1 MTYISGE
8 RADQWNAEDRQ
19 ASKALSRW
27 DDEAVALLQQA
38 SELAKQLEV
47 KLKAACELNHA
58 AEDALIYMEDVITAI
73 PLAIREIE
81 E

>member
-1 MTYISGE
+1 MNLD
-8 RADQWNAEDRQ
+8 RFNQWAAEDGQ
-19 ASKALSRW
+19 ASKVLSRW

-38 SELAKQLEV
+38 NDLAKQLEA

-58 AEDALIYMEDVITAI
+58 AEDALIYMEDVMAAI

>member
-8 RADQWNAEDRQ
+8 RAAQWNAEDGQ
-19 ASKALSRW
+19 ASRVLSKW
-27 DDEAVALLQQA
+27 DDECVALLQQA
-38 SELAKQLEV
+38 DELAKQLEA
-47 KLKAACELNHA
+47 KLKEACDLNHA
-58 AEDALIYMEDVITAI
+58 AEDALIYMEDVRVAI